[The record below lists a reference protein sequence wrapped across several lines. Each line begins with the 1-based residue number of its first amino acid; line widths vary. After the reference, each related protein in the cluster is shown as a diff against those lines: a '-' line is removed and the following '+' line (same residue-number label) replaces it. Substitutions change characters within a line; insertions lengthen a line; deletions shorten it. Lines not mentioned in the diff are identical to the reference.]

1 MTFAALDDVWGD
13 TYPYSPKRFANL
25 LKAFTSALWRDL
37 SGMVPRV
44 EPGTKAKVLFV
55 EQVMKHWIK
64 LLDEYRD
71 VTWRHK
77 TFPYAE
83 RMSLYT

>member
-1 MTFAALDDVWGD
+1 MTFGALDDVWGD

-55 EQVMKHWIK
+55 E
-64 LLDEYRD
+64 
-71 VTWRHK
+71 
-77 TFPYAE
+77 
-83 RMSLYT
+83 

>member
-55 EQVMKHWIK
+55 E
-64 LLDEYRD
+64 
-71 VTWRHK
+71 
-77 TFPYAE
+77 
-83 RMSLYT
+83 